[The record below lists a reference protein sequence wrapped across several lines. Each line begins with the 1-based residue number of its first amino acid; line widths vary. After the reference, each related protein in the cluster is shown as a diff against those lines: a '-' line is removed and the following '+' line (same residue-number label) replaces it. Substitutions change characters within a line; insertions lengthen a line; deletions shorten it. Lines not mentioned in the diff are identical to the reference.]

1 MDRQSGRGAEQ
12 GVRAEHSSMM
22 RHRPRNRR
30 YLRLWCFASGMSS
43 GVASGKRLG
52 HRLRPRHGRRCH
64 RHWIWKWHGAM
75 TCVCVEKASM
85 RETGDACWSRNDK
98 KQETRCR

>member
-1 MDRQSGRGAEQ
+1 MDTERGAEQ

-52 HRLRPRHGRRCH
+52 HRLGPRHGRRCH
-64 RHWIWKWHGAM
+64 RHWFWKWLGALS
-75 TCVCVEKASM
+75 CHCVEKASL
-85 RETGDACWSRNDK
+85 RETGIESWSWMFKWLESR
-98 KQETRCR
+98 RS